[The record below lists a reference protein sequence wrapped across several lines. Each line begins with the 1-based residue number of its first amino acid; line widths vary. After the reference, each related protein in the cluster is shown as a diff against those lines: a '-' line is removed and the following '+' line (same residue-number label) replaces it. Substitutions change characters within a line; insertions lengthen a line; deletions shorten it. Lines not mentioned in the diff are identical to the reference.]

1 MNEIEN
7 GILKGLEEA
16 AEYAKGNLKLRTAR
30 VNVADVK
37 TFSADEI
44 KQVRKI
50 LRMGQKAFAD
60 VLGVSHKTVE
70 AWESGKNT
78 PSGPSSRLI
87 TILRSD
93 PTLLQKAGI
102 YDYAAAR
109 A

>member
-16 AEYAKGNLKLRTAR
+16 LQYTQGKLPLRAAR
-30 VNVADVK
+30 VNVAEIK
-37 TFSADEI
+37 TFNADDV
-44 KQVRKI
+44 KQVRKQ

-78 PSGPSSRLI
+78 PNGPSSRLI
-87 TILRSD
+87 ALLKSD
-93 PTLLQKAGI
+93 PALLQKAGL
-102 YDYAAAR
+102 YEYAAVR